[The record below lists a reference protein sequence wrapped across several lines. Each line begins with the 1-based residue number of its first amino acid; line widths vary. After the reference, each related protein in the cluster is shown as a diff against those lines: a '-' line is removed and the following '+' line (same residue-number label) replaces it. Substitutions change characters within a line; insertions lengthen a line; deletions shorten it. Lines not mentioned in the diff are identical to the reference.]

1 MEFLQLNRSVN
12 ELKSRIYITLKYND
26 NPDYNKHLSKLLWFV
41 SFPSV
46 SLRLKASLSILGA
59 KLFCILKISFIRHS
73 LL

>member
-26 NPDYNKHLSKLLWFV
+26 NPDYNEHLSKLLWFV

-59 KLFCILKISFIRHS
+59 KLFCILKISFIKH
-73 LL
+73 LLL